1 MMKKV
6 TLFIALILFGTL
18 LLVGC
23 TAAETPA
30 PLVPEGAQAGD
41 LIDLKACE
49 FQYRSSETI
58 YAAECG
64 TLVVPERWDAES
76 SQLIALPVVRI
87 PASGENPAEPVF
99 YLEGGPG
106 QSNLAWAPPDWVL
119 EEHDVVM
126 VGYRGVDGTVK
137 LSCPEL
143 GGRIK
148 AHLGKDLFS
157 DQARLE
163 YSAATEQCADDLQEA
178 GVDLSGYTIPDVIED
193 MEAARQVLGYDRINL
208 FSVSYGTRV
217 AQIYA
222 YMHPAN
228 LHRVVQIGVN
238 TPGHFLYD
246 PAIMD
251 QMVEYLS
258 KLCAQNIG
266 CSSRTSDF
274 AQTMYDVN
282 HNMPKNWLVFKID
295 PDTIRFATHT
305 MFFDNPNM
313 AMIFDVYLAAAE
325 GDLSGM
331 AMANAYSKMMF
342 PVEEFVFGDT
352 FSKGGTMEVDKYGGI
367 ESISLGESIMGAP
380 WSEFGWPMAADWPI
394 ELISKDL
401 REFQESD
408 VEMLLINGTVDFS
421 TPPNALDEARPYFHK
436 AQMVLLPEFG
446 HVSDVLNI
454 QPAAFERLITSYY
467 DSGVADDSLY
477 VYEPLSFEPGLS
489 LIAMA
494 RKVLAAMILLP
505 TFLLLSVALI
515 VYRNR
520 RRNKV
525 NSATVAK

>member
-1 MMKKV
+1 MK
-6 TLFIALILFGTL
+6 TLSLFIGLALFGAL
-18 LLVGC
+18 VLVGC
-23 TAAETPA
+23 TAAETPV
-30 PLVPEGAQAGD
+30 PIVPEGAQAGD

-64 TLVVPERWDAES
+64 TLLVPENWDVES
-76 SQLIALPVVRI
+76 SRLIALPVVRI
-87 PASGENPAEPVF
+87 PASGENPAEAVF

-106 QSNLAWAPPDWVL
+106 QSNLAWAPPNWVL
-119 EEHDVVM
+119 EDHDVVM
-126 VGYRGVDGTVK
+126 VGYRGVDGTVQ
-137 LSCPEL
+137 LSCPDL

-157 DQARLE
+157 EQARQE
-163 YSAATEQCADDLQEA
+163 YNAATEQCADDLQEA
-178 GVDLSGYTIPDVIED
+178 GVDLSGYTIPAVIDD
-193 MEAARQVLGYDRINL
+193 MEAARQAFSYDRVNL

-222 YMHPAN
+222 YMHPAS

-238 TPGHFLYD
+238 TPGHFIYD
-246 PAIMD
+246 PAVMD
-251 QMVEYLS
+251 EMVEYLS
-258 KLCAQNIG
+258 KLCAQDTA

-274 AQTMYDVN
+274 AQTMYEVN
-282 HNMPKNWLVFKID
+282 HTMPKRWLVFNID

-352 FSKGGTMEVDKYGGI
+352 FSKGGTMEVDKFGGI

-380 WSEFGWPMAADWPI
+380 WSEFGWPMAAKWPI
-394 ELISKDL
+394 ELVSKDL
-401 REFQESD
+401 RELQESD

-421 TPPNALDEARPYFHK
+421 TPPNALEEARPYFHK

-446 HVSDVLNI
+446 HVSDVLTF
-454 QPAAFERLITSYY
+454 QPAAFERLITTYY

-477 VYEPLSFEPGLS
+477 EYEPLSFEPAMS
-489 LIAMA
+489 LVVMA

-505 TFLLLSVALI
+505 TLLLLGVGLV

-520 RRNKV
+520 RRKKIN
-525 NSATVAK
+525 N